1 MCIFVIMKIVNLFS
15 LFCLFILLTACPG
28 SNYENAQKK
37 LEKNNMDLPDP
48 IKQYHNGIHYKLSN
62 LFEEGYDKD
71 FVIKDDASTK
81 VIYELGL
88 NFSVEAFDKNE
99 AKVFQFAFTDS
110 VDLLNAVHDQYI
122 HKRQNSLFE
131 QFTSIKK
138 PLEKSVGFDG
148 IIQTIEGKTYEFD
161 KSSTYLMAT
170 VEIGDNYYVFQLIGL
185 KENMGYLYDDF
196 LDILNSIEK

>member
-1 MCIFVIMKIVNLFS
+1 
-15 LFCLFILLTACPG
+15 
-28 SNYENAQKK
+28 
-37 LEKNNMDLPDP
+37 MDLPDP